1 MMNECTV
8 SSTGFVN
15 YFPSSER
22 TQRAVDEAFRKYG
35 SNIAIIDGEDDW
47 NASKVF
53 RIHYLLDKFNIK
65 TLGDFHTGIS
75 GISVSGAVINK
86 SDLPKFIKMFNKE
99 KWKTYREFP
108 GTLGSIR
115 IYDTDIQDFITFFKL
130 ETRDNIITDLYKRKT
145 YRTEVHNPI
154 NNFKMKKHTYMWP
167 K

>member
-1 MMNECTV
+1 MDCTV

-22 TQRAVDEAFRKYG
+22 TRRAIDEAFEKYG
-35 SNIAIIDGEDDW
+35 NNIAIIDGEDDW
-47 NASKVF
+47 YASKVF
-53 RIHYLLDKFNIK
+53 RILYLLKKFNITK
-65 TLGDFHTGIS
+65 LADFHTGIS

-99 KWKTYREFP
+99 KWKIHREFP

-115 IYDTDIQDFITFFKL
+115 IYDTDIQDFRTFFKL
-130 ETRDNIITDLYKRKT
+130 ETRD
-145 YRTEVHNPI
+145 TEVHNPI